1 MFKLSTH
8 KKLSQH
14 VLKQCTELC
23 SSATAD
29 ITSIWKIIYVRKDTS
44 IASLVYYSLVNC
56 ILLYSFCFA
65 KLKIT
70 QKTF

>member
-23 SSATAD
+23 TSATVD
-29 ITSIWKIIYVRKDTS
+29 IIWKIIYRYVRKDTS

>member
-44 IASLVYYSLVNC
+44 IVR
-56 ILLYSFCFA
+56 
-65 KLKIT
+65 
-70 QKTF
+70 